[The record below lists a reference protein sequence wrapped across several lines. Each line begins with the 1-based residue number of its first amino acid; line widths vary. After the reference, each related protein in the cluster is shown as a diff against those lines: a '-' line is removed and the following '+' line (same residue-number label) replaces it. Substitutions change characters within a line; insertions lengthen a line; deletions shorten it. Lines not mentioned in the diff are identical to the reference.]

1 MRRRPGGAPSLL
13 TRCARCNSAPALYD
27 VRRVIVSI
35 DGKSVQA
42 VVCRYCDREHG
53 QTPTSFELSAMATD
67 LANPIDA
74 MRFVQQWGATAGR
87 VQATAKHFLG
97 ADLYEDAR
105 KDAAERRA
113 AAVARMSSQYDDVLD
128 DDYGDAFDDADD
140 LGVQLEDDFS

>member
-13 TRCARCNSAPALYD
+13 TRCARCNTAPVLYD
-27 VRRVIVSI
+27 VRRVTVSI
-35 DGKSVQA
+35 DGRIVQA
-42 VVCRYCDREHG
+42 VVCRYCDREQG
-53 QTPTSFELSAMATD
+53 QTPTSFELHAMATD
-67 LANPIDA
+67 TTDPIDA

-113 AAVARMSSQYDDVLD
+113 AALARLSGVYDDVD
-128 DDYGDAFDDADD
+128 HDDYGEQFDDADD
-140 LGVQLEDDFS
+140 LDVQLEDDRS